1 MEIPSSYPNLSSE
14 EWGAIRSLADD
25 RRIVKKE
32 ADKGSAVVVWDRD
45 DYVKEAQKQLGD
57 GDICR
62 NVNYKEKLLLTS
74 IKKLL
79 I

>member
-1 MEIPSSYPNLSSE
+1 MEIPSSYSNLSSE

-32 ADKGSAVVVWDRD
+32 GDKGSAVVVWDRD

>member
-1 MEIPSSYPNLSSE
+1 M
-14 EWGAIRSLADD
+14 
-25 RRIVKKE
+25 
-32 ADKGSAVVVWDRD
+32 VWDRD